1 MSDATPRRLGASD
14 WRGHRRQRLP
24 EAGWHISETMFRVE
38 AAARPID
45 LITRERFG
53 DFVLSFEWCI
63 DQGGNSGVL
72 YRVSEDQL
80 HAWQSGPEMQ
90 LVDDVHHSDGA
101 DPLTACGA
109 FYGVLAPTPR
119 LSPAPNRF
127 HSGRIVANGTHIQH
141 WIDNQPVLSY
151 DLESSMVRERIAASK
166 FADFPD
172 FARARRGHLVLQ
184 HHQSTAHF
192 RNIEV
197 ETM

>member
-1 MSDATPRRLGASD
+1 MSVTTPRGLGASD
-14 WRGHRRQRLP
+14 WRGYRRQRLP
-24 EAGWHISETMFRVE
+24 EAGWHIGETSFRVE
-38 AAARPID
+38 AGSEPID
-45 LITRERFG
+45 LITRERF
-53 DFVLSFEWCI
+53 DNFILSFEWCI
-63 DQGGNSGVL
+63 DAGGNSGVL

-90 LVDDVHHSDGA
+90 LVDDLHHSDGV

-127 HSGRIVANGTHIQH
+127 HSGRIVANGSHVQH

-151 DLESSMVRERIAASK
+151 DLDSSMVRERIATSK
-166 FADFPD
+166 FAEFPN

-184 HHQSTAHF
+184 HHHSTAYF
-192 RNIEV
+192 RNIQV
-197 ETM
+197 EAI